1 MRALWFLGLMACG
14 RDATEADVRMVGV
27 GSDPEEIGPSPT
39 AYGGVVEYDH
49 VELAGGGLALAHM
62 GLGSYDE
69 VGPGGIGFAPP
80 YAGIIGFSYL
90 FDTKL
95 TAADTLAFVGATPPT
110 AEDTCYTSFSPE
122 GPIGSFTTLDVG
134 DYMQFETT
142 DGSSRF
148 RMGRVPADYPPD
160 PQDLFIYYSSVEEYA
175 PYSRTHPVPVDGDAN
190 PRSMAQQ
197 VWKYANYPFG
207 SEMVFS
213 FPGGFSRFD
222 QPVGSIPRPSS
233 SVGNTSVQ
241 LPDALGGVLLE
252 WDGPRYDNLGELLSE
267 DGLQS
272 RCIEYYGERE
282 TAPASAVDC
291 DTPAELPGDDTYDSF
306 VGQIYTGPWDAA
318 DGRVNFHWTPKE
330 HGDQVAL
337 TVRFMAAVDRTNPDY
352 LVPQVDG
359 RPALACE
366 EEDAEFVLDES
377 LFPDGEPALA
387 LQGDPMSR
395 MAEVTCL
402 LKDDGEY
409 SLKNEQLE
417 DALEYAQAH
426 GAGGAVFFLS
436 RGTETEVEVPAA
448 KDQYDQKH
456 DITPIKVTTRAV
468 RVGRFH
474 WSPVSTSGG
483 EE

>member
-1 MRALWFLGLMACG
+1 MRALLFLGLFACG
-14 RDATEADVRMVGV
+14 RDATDADVRMVGV

-49 VELAGGGLALAHM
+49 VELAGGGLSLAHM

-69 VGPGGIGFAPP
+69 IGPQTIGFAPP
-80 YAGIIGFSYL
+80 YSGIIGFSYL
-90 FDTKL
+90 FDTRL

-110 AEDTCYTSFSPE
+110 TEDTCYTAFSPE

-134 DYMQFETT
+134 DYMQFETA
-142 DGSSRF
+142 DGNSRF

-175 PYSRTHPVPVDGDAN
+175 PYSRTHLAPAAGSDD
-190 PRSMAQQ
+190 PRDMVEE

-207 SEMVFS
+207 SEMIFS

-241 LPDALGGVLLE
+241 MPDPLGGVLIDWE
-252 WDGPRYDNLGELLSE
+252 GPRYDNLGEILVE

-282 TAPASAVDC
+282 LAPAVATDC
-291 DTPAELPGDDTYDSF
+291 DTPVELPDDSGYDSF
-306 VGQIYTGPWDAA
+306 TGQIYTGPWDTA
-318 DGRVNFHWTPKE
+318 DGKVNLHWTPQE

-337 TVRFMAAVDRTNPDY
+337 TVRFMAAADPHNPDY
-352 LVPQVDG
+352 LLPQVDD

-366 EEDAEFVLDES
+366 EEDAEFVTDES
-377 LFPDGEPALA
+377 LFPDGEPGPA

-395 MAEVTCL
+395 MVEVTCL
-402 LKDDGEY
+402 LADDGEY
-409 SLKNEQLE
+409 TLENSQLE
-417 DALEYAQAH
+417 DAVAYAQAH

-436 RGTETEVEVPAA
+436 RGTETEVEVPDA

-456 DITPIKVTTRAV
+456 EITPIKVTTRAV

-474 WSPVSTSGG
+474 WSAAASGG
-483 EE
+483 GE